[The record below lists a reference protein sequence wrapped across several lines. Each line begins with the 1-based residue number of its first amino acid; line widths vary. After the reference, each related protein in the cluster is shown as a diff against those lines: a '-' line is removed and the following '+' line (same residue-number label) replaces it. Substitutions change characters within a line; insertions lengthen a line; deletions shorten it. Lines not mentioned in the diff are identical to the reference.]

1 MILDEGQPVKL
12 VPVVK
17 VPGRSIILDAGRT
30 EPFPDELFPAPQ
42 TFSFFPVD
50 DDRAR
55 FRCISFSH
63 GLSSLHWS
71 IVTEDNGLWI

>member
-1 MILDEGQPVKL
+1 MVFDEGQPVKL

-17 VPGRSIILDAGRT
+17 VPGRSVIFDAGRA
-30 EPFPDELFPAPQ
+30 EPLPDDLFPASQ

-55 FRCISFSH
+55 FRRIPRSHDFSSH
-63 GLSSLHWS
+63 Q
-71 IVTEDNGLWI
+71 D